1 MNIEDSHVLRTIL
14 LVSQLLSWEQCPVHL
29 NFVQTQL
36 YQHLFKQH
44 DAHALA
50 GVVVKGISFYKEV
63 QKDDASEG
71 GQDVL
76 AWHSAVCKS
85 HIQARHFKILQ

>member
-1 MNIEDSHVLRTIL
+1 MNIEDSHVLRMII
-14 LVSQLLSWEQCPVHL
+14 LVSQLLCWELSPLHL

-63 QKDDASEG
+63 QKDDESEG
-71 GQDVL
+71 DQDVH
-76 AWHSAVCKS
+76 AWHSAVC
-85 HIQARHFKILQ
+85 